1 MAMLA
6 MQTQLD
12 ATPDLLAK
20 DFLENMPKFRVLPFS
35 PLMEDR
41 VVRRQQLV
49 ELLGSLAQTPSGEEV
64 DWREITKELVEMF
77 NIRPSIMK
85 EEGEQEEPIPEQ
97 MPPMGGIPLPG
108 A

>member
-1 MAMLA
+1 
-6 MQTQLD
+6 
-12 ATPDLLAK
+12 
-20 DFLENMPKFRVLPFS
+20 
-35 PLMEDR
+35 MEDR

-49 ELLGSLAQTPSGEEV
+49 ELLGSLAQTPSGDEV

-85 EEGEQEEPIPEQ
+85 EEGEQEEPTPEQ
-97 MPPMGGIPLPG
+97 MPPMAGGIPFPG